1 MLDNWRMEKFMIN
14 ERSSETFFKTLA
26 TKINN
31 LVLSQEEL
39 DMTPHEQSF
48 LKGGKIINDRE

>member
-1 MLDNWRMEKFMIN
+1 MEKFMIN